1 MLGWVLFIR
10 ISVIIIAYCAFM
22 IQQDGAFFK
31 YMYMCLPVLKI
42 QTSSCQ
48 NNLQG
53 VQEKLKKV
61 ITLFD
66 TKIRLNSYFLLI
78 N

>member
-31 YMYMCLPVLKI
+31 YMYMCP
-42 QTSSCQ
+42 QC
-48 NNLQG
+48 
-53 VQEKLKKV
+53 E
-61 ITLFD
+61 D
-66 TKIRLNSYFLLI
+66 TEVAKMWTPDA
-78 N
+78 

>member
-48 NNLQG
+48 NNLY
-53 VQEKLKKV
+53 E
-61 ITLFD
+61 
-66 TKIRLNSYFLLI
+66 LI
-78 N
+78 S